1 MSEQVLK
8 ALMQLFAIISPPG
21 TEPSERR
28 RVVEAF
34 LRKQL
39 NQQLT
44 QEYVRIFDNYFAQ
57 YHKKYNT
64 FKKLLKSISSS
75 SVKLLVI
82 CEKIN
87 EELTQRQK
95 FTLVVLLFGF
105 IKSGHGEDGAIS
117 DFEMSFVEMIC
128 QSFNFE
134 NGDILEAFVM
144 LPMTMIPESPDL
156 LLINNQKKTEKNCK
170 HLYIEGIDNKL
181 AVLHVPSVNMYICRY
196 EGAHG
201 DLNLNNHGMS
211 SDDIYILNYGCSI
224 RNSQIKPLYYSDIVN
239 CFYTREQEIP
249 LLFEAQDVEYKF
261 DNGKTGLHAVNFE
274 VFSGNIVG
282 IMGGSGAGKS
292 TLLGV
297 LTGLYQP
304 SKGKV
309 LINNTDIHAQSHATE
324 GLIGLVS
331 QDDLLMEELTVFQ
344 NLYFNAKLCFGQYSD
359 DDIRKKT
366 EDVLHDLGLYEIRNM
381 KVGSPLNKKIS
392 GGQRKRLNIALELI
406 RQPTVL
412 FLDEPTSGLSSH
424 DSNNIMDLLKELSL
438 KGKLVF
444 VVIHQPS
451 SDIFKM
457 FDRLL
462 VIDQGGYVIYNG
474 NPVDAIQYFKS
485 QANRADKDISECS
498 ECGTVNP
505 EHIFNIVETRVLD
518 EQGLTTNV
526 RRKSPVEW
534 YEAFL
539 QTPKAPPQPSPEGRE
554 TPPLLE
560 GGGARPVERPSRLKQ
575 FVVYATRNILSKVS
589 DLQFVIVCLLEAPL
603 LALLLAYIIRHYD
616 VTEGVYTFELNENV
630 PIYIFMAVIIAIF
643 IGLSVSAEEI
653 IKDRKI
659 IKRESFLHLSR
670 GSYLFSKI
678 AVLFAISAIQAILFV
693 LVGNQ
698 IIGIMHQTLAFWL
711 VLFSAWACA
720 NLMGLIIS
728 DTFKSVVTIYILIPF
743 IVIPQLIFSG
753 ALLRFE
759 KINPDISTPATVP
772 WYGEIITARWA
783 FEALAVEQFVN
794 NDYARIVYPYD
805 KMINIADFQKNYW
818 ISEMKKKLH
827 TVQTSIDENQQPDP
841 NVIKLIENE
850 IERENKRQNMI
861 HFSFRDER
869 LSGGVSQ
876 KLLNETSSYLEQLTR
891 YYLAMYNQY
900 SDQKDRITN
909 AITLINPDSL
919 PALKSR
925 YHNQSLSNMVR
936 NTNENYR
943 IVEYKDRFLQ
953 NYNKVYQD
961 TEHPFIKAQFYAAEK
976 QIFGKRFPTFWVNL
990 MVMWCFNIILFV
1002 ALYFRWLPGLLA
1014 LFQRGI
1020 FFYFVKKILSLPKFF
1035 KK

>member
-1 MSEQVLK
+1 MSEHVLK
-8 ALMQLFAIISPPG
+8 ALMQLFAIITPPG

-44 QEYVRIFDNYFAQ
+44 QEYVKTFDIYFTQ

-82 CEKIN
+82 CEQIN
-87 EELTQRQK
+87 KELTQRQK
-95 FTLVVLLFGF
+95 FMLMVLLFSF
-105 IKSGHGEDGAIS
+105 IKSGHGEDGSIS
-117 DFEMSFVEMIC
+117 EFEMSFVEMVA
-128 QSFNFE
+128 QSFNLE
-134 NGDILEAFVM
+134 DVELLEAFVM
-144 LPMTMIPESPDL
+144 LPLKFIPESSDL
-156 LLINNQKKTEKNCK
+156 LLINNQKNIEKNCK
-170 HLYIEGIDNKL
+170 HLYIEGIDNRL
-181 AVLHVPSVNMYICRY
+181 AVLHVPGVNMYICRY
-196 EGAHG
+196 EGTHG
-201 DLNLNNHGMS
+201 GLYLNNHGMNS
-211 SDDIYILNYGCSI
+211 EDIYILNYGCSI
-224 RNSQIKPLYYSDIVN
+224 RHPQIKPLYYSDIVN
-239 CFYTREQEIP
+239 CFYTEEQKTP
-249 LLFEAQDVEYKF
+249 LLFEVQDVEYKF
-261 DNGKTGLHAVNFE
+261 DNGQTGLHSVNFK

-304 SKGKV
+304 TNGKV
-309 LINNTDIHAQSHATE
+309 LINDTDIHTQNQATE
-324 GLIGLVS
+324 GLIGYVS

-359 DDIRKKT
+359 DEIRKKT
-366 EDVLHDLGLYEIRNM
+366 EDVLHDLGLYDIRNM

-406 RQPTVL
+406 RQPMVL

-424 DSNNIMDLLKELSL
+424 DSNNIMDMLKELSL

-451 SDIFKM
+451 SDIFKI

-462 VIDQGGYVIYNG
+462 VIDHGGYVIYNG
-474 NPVDAIQYFKS
+474 NPIDAVQYFKS
-485 QANRADKDISECS
+485 QANRADRDMSECA
-498 ECGTVNP
+498 ECGNVNP
-505 EHIFNIVETRVLD
+505 EHIFDIVETRVLD

-526 RRKSPVEW
+526 RRKSPAEW
-534 YEAFL
+534 YDAFS
-539 QTPKAPPQPSPEGRE
+539 QIPKASPQPPKEGESPSLWGRVGEG
-554 TPPLLE
+554 LLS
-560 GGGARPVERPSRLKQ
+560 RPSRLKQ
-575 FVVYATRNILSKVS
+575 FAVYATRNILSKIS
-589 DLQFVIVCLLEAPL
+589 DLQYVIVCLLEAPL

-616 VTEGVYTFELNENV
+616 VAEGGYTFELNENV

-659 IKRESFLHLSR
+659 LKRESFLHLSR

-693 LVGNQ
+693 LVGNH
-698 IIGIMHQTLAFWL
+698 ITGILHQMFVYWL

-728 DTFKSVVTIYILIPF
+728 DSFKSVVTIYILIPF

-759 KINPDISTPATVP
+759 KINPDISTPASVP
-772 WYGEIITARWA
+772 WYGEIIPARWA
-783 FEALAVEQFVN
+783 FEALAVEQFMN

-805 KMINIADFQKNYW
+805 KIINTADFQKNYW
-818 ISEMKKKLH
+818 VSEMRKKLYKL
-827 TVQTSIDENQQPDP
+827 QTSIDANRQPDP
-841 NVIKLIENE
+841 AVLRLIGNE
-850 IERENKRQNMI
+850 IEQENRRQEI
-861 HFSFRDER
+861 IRYSFHEE
-869 LSGGVSQ
+869 LASGGLSQ
-876 KLLNETSSYLEQLTR
+876 KLIDETSSYLDQLSR
-891 YYLAMYNQY
+891 YYSALYNQF
-900 SDQKDRITN
+900 SEQKDRVTD
-909 AITLINPDSL
+909 AIAAINPDSL
-919 PALKSR
+919 PLLKSR
-925 YHNQSLSNMVR
+925 YHNQNLSNMVR
-936 NTNENYR
+936 NANEKYR
-943 IVEYKDRFLQ
+943 IVEHKERFLQ
-953 NYNKVYQD
+953 NYNQIYKD
-961 TEHPFIKAQFYAAEK
+961 PERPFLKAQFYAPEK
-976 QIFGKRFPTFWVNL
+976 KIFGKRFPTIWVNVL
-990 MVMWCFNIILFV
+990 VMWCFNIVLFV

-1014 LFQRGI
+1014 I
-1020 FFYFVKKILSLPKFF
+1020 FRRRKT
-1035 KK
+1035 

>member
-1 MSEQVLK
+1 MSERVLK
-8 ALMQLFAIISPPG
+8 ALMQLFAIITPPG

-44 QEYVRIFDNYFAQ
+44 QEYVRIFDRYFTQ
-57 YHKKYNT
+57 YHKKYGT
-64 FKKLLKSISSS
+64 YKKLLKSISSS

-82 CEKIN
+82 CEQIN
-87 EELTQRQK
+87 EEMTQRQK
-95 FTLVVLLFGF
+95 FMLITLLFSF
-105 IKSGHGEDGAIS
+105 IKSGHGEDGSIS

-134 NGDILEAFVM
+134 NAEFLEAFVM
-144 LPMTMIPESPDL
+144 LPIEFIPSSPDL
-156 LLINNQKKTEKNCK
+156 LIINNQKENEKSCK
-170 HLYIEGIDNKL
+170 HLYIEGINSML
-181 AVLHVPSVNMYICRY
+181 AVLHVPGVNMYICRY
-196 EGAHG
+196 EGVHG
-201 DLNLNNHGMS
+201 DLYLNSHGMS

-224 RNSQIKPLYYSDIVN
+224 RNPQIKPLYYSDIVSY
-239 CFYTREQEIP
+239 FYAREQEIP
-249 LLFEAQDVEYKF
+249 LLFETQDVEYKF
-261 DNGKTGLHAVNFE
+261 DNGQTGLHPVNFE

-304 SKGKV
+304 TKGKV
-309 LINNTDIHAQSHATE
+309 LINNINIHIQSHETE

-359 DDIRKKT
+359 GEIRKKT
-366 EDVLHDLGLYEIRNM
+366 ENVLQDLGLYDIRNM

-406 RQPTVL
+406 RQPAVL

-462 VIDQGGYVIYNG
+462 VIDHGGYMIYNG
-474 NPVDAIQYFKS
+474 NPVDAVQYFKS
-485 QANRADKDISECS
+485 QAKRADRDISECS
-498 ECGTVNP
+498 ECGNVNP
-505 EHIFNIVETRVLD
+505 ENIFDIVETRVLD
-518 EQGLTTNV
+518 EQGLTTNA
-526 RRKSPVEW
+526 RRKSPAEW
-534 YEAFL
+534 YESFKFHVSGLKSDADEL
-539 QTPKAPPQPSPEGRE
+539 KPETSTPKAN
-554 TPPLLE
+554 LK
-560 GGGARPVERPSRLKQ
+560 RPSRLKQ
-575 FVVYATRNILSKVS
+575 FTVYATRNIMSKIS
-589 DLQFVIVCLLEAPL
+589 DLQYVVVCLLEAPL

-616 VTEGVYTFELNENV
+616 VVEGGYTFELNENV
-630 PIYIFMAVIIAIF
+630 PVYIFVSVIIAIF

-659 IKRESFLHLSR
+659 INRESFLHLSR

-678 AVLFAISAIQAILFV
+678 SVLFAISAIQAILFV
-693 LVGNQ
+693 LVGNS
-698 IIGIMHQTLAFWL
+698 IIGLVHQTFTYWM

-728 DTFKSVVTIYILIPF
+728 DSFNSVVTIYILIPF

-753 ALLRFE
+753 ALLRFD
-759 KINPDISTPATVP
+759 KINPDISTPASVP

-783 FEALAVEQFVN
+783 FEALAVEQFMN
-794 NDYARIVYPYD
+794 NDYAKIVYPYD
-805 KMINIADFQKNYW
+805 KIINTADFQKNYW
-818 ISEMKKKLH
+818 ISEMKKKVYSL
-827 TVQTSIDENQQPDP
+827 QTDIDENRQPNPSDL
-841 NVIKLIENE
+841 KLIGNE
-850 IERENKRQNMI
+850 IERENRRQNAI
-861 HFSFRDER
+861 QFSFRDE
-869 LSGGVSQ
+869 LQSGGVSQ
-876 KLLNETSSYLEQLTR
+876 KLIDETSSYIDHLAR
-891 YYLAMYNQY
+891 YYSAMYNQI
-900 SDQKDRITN
+900 SEQKDRITG
-909 AITLINPDSL
+909 AIASVNPDSL
-919 PALKSR
+919 SLLKSR
-925 YHNQSLSNMVR
+925 CHNQSLANMVR
-936 NTNENYR
+936 NTGEKYR
-943 IVEYKDRFLQ
+943 IIEYKEHFLQ
-953 NYNKVYQD
+953 NFNQVYKD
-961 TEHPFIKAQFYAAEK
+961 PEYPFIKAQFYAPEK
-976 QIFGKRFPTFWVNL
+976 QIFGKRFPTVWVNIA
-990 MVMWCFNIILFV
+990 VMWCFNIFFFV
-1002 ALYFRWLPGLLA
+1002 ALYFRWLPRLLTI
-1014 LFQRGI
+1014 FQKR
-1020 FFYFVKKILSLPKFF
+1020 KRN
-1035 KK
+1035 